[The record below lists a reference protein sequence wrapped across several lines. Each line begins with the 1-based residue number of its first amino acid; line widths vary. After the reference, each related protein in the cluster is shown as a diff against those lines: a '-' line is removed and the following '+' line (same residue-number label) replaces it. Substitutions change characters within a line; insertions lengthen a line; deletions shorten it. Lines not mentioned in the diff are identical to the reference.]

1 MSNDARPNASKTLQ
15 KSSKHFKTLQNT
27 SKHFKTLQKSLKT
40 LGSGPYS
47 GRDARV
53 LAGILKSVSGYRA
66 SLLYGV

>member
-15 KSSKHFKTLQNT
+15 KSSKHL
-27 SKHFKTLQKSLKT
+27 KSLKT
-40 LGSGPYS
+40 PKTGPYS